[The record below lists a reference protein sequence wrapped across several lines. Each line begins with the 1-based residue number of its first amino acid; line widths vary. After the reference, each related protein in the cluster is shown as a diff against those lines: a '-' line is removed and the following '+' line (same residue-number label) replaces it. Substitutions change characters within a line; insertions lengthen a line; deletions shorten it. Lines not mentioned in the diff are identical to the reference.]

1 MKLIKT
7 KFIPIILIIAIL
19 ISSFSYKPIKAQA
32 AEVGLTLE
40 LLIELLIGA
49 GVVYGGFSLREELK
63 NTSSDIEVMSA
74 IRDAFNDSPKYEVLV
89 DIFDYY
95 TTYVAPELFN
105 TTCKYW
111 QDELHNVV
119 FERDDNGVISVG
131 FPKELVQDTTQIITS
146 YANSV
151 SKEYSFEPDR
161 KSVV

>member
-40 LLIELLIGA
+40 FLIELLIGA

-63 NTSSDIEVMSA
+63 NTSSDIDVMSA
-74 IRDAFNDSPKYEVLV
+74 IRNAFNDSLQYPQVS
-89 DIFDYY
+89 DIYDYY
-95 TTYVAPELFN
+95 TTAVEPTLIDPTF
-105 TTCKYW
+105 KYW
-111 QDELHNVV
+111 KDELHNVV
-119 FERDDNGVISVG
+119 FERDEDGVISVG
-131 FPKELVQDTTQIITS
+131 FPKELVQDTAQIINT

-151 SKEYSFEPDR
+151 SNEYSFEIGR
-161 KSVV
+161 AHV